1 MAIATGMALAA
12 GLGAAGSIYSASQ
25 NRKAASRG
33 AQAVTDAS
41 DQNIAESRRQFDIN
55 RQDLQPFIQSG
66 YQRQSAQDQLLGLSP
81 VNQAMPGQMAFGQS
95 QGLGGQDFGS
105 RNFEFGGYGNQGF
118 DNMIR
123 YDDGGQYTGPS
134 GNFEET
140 FTPGA
145 GNQAM
150 SQSGQPQQPRDPLA
164 GFRQSGFY
172 QINNDPRILS
182 GVNAAYSAKGMGLD
196 GSAQMAAT
204 RGLRD
209 NLYGQFIDFGNML
222 GQGAAQGL
230 GAAQNL
236 GAMGMNMAQSNAAN
250 RNNAANAM
258 ASSYQQQAQANNQG
272 VGGALGALQWYGG
285 KRGWF

>member
-25 NRKAASRG
+25 NSKAAKRG

-55 RQDLQPFIQSG
+55 RQDMQPFIQSG
-66 YQRQSAQDQLLGLSP
+66 YQRQAAQDQLLGMGNGVTDP
-81 VNQAMPGQMAFGQS
+81 QMV
-95 QGLGGQDFGS
+95 GS
-105 RNFEFGGYGNQGF
+105 
-118 DNMIR
+118 
-123 YDDGGQYTGPS
+123 
-134 GNFEET
+134 
-140 FTPGA
+140 
-145 GNQAM
+145 
-150 SQSGQPQQPRDPLA
+150 DPLA
-164 GFRQSGFY
+164 RFRQSGFY
-172 QINNDPRILS
+172 QIDDDPRIRA
-182 GVNAAYSAKGMGLD
+182 GTNAAFSAKGMGLD
-196 GSAQMAAT
+196 GSAQVAMGRA
-204 RGLRD
+204 LQS
-209 NLYGQFIDFGNML
+209 NLYGRMVDYNNTLAG
-222 GQGAAQGL
+222 GAAQGL

-236 GAMGMNMAQSNAAN
+236 GAMGMNMAQNNAAN